1 MMSGRGKSDPAIVAE
16 KLVNKAGRL
25 AAEPV
30 ERRAEAKGNADQHAV
45 PTNSRALRTFRN
57 HVVDL
62 WRRTLRRRS
71 QKDRMTWG
79 RISKLADDF
88 LPKPRILHPW
98 PSDRF
103 GGRSLRW
110 ESSAQIGL
118 ARICAGGA
126 Q

>member
-1 MMSGRGKSDPAIVAE
+1 MMYGRGKSDSAIVAE
-16 KLVNKAGRL
+16 KLVNKTGRL

-79 RISKLADDF
+79 LDQQAGRRLSPKTPSSLAKRS
-88 LPKPRILHPW
+88 L
-98 PSDRF
+98 

-110 ESSAQIGL
+110 EPSAQIGL
-118 ARICAGGA
+118 ARICAGAA